1 MSGQRTDRGQGS
13 GPDFP
18 TTRVS
23 CSQKGLPSPT
33 VTGGQSRR
41 ALFPPRREDRPR
53 NGAGAWHPTLES
65 SRPRLLSQALR
76 KGYRAKG
83 REIGKLTFPQR
94 NWTEPSL
101 PDLLSALMPGL
112 GVPLG
117 PKPAVFSPVDPQG
130 LRTIPSLLPQL
141 ATEAAQAQPH
151 PGHPPSVPRS

>member
-1 MSGQRTDRGQGS
+1 MGQRQMAGQRTDRGQGS

-18 TTRVS
+18 PPHTVS
-23 CSQKGLPSPT
+23 CSQKGLPCPT

-41 ALFPPRREDRPR
+41 ALFPPRREGRPR
-53 NGAGAWHPTLES
+53 NAVPGTEERVP
-65 SRPRLLSQALR
+65 
-76 KGYRAKG
+76 AKG

-117 PKPAVFSPVDPQG
+117 PKPAMFSLVNPQG

-141 ATEAAQAQPH
+141 ATEAAQGQPH
-151 PGHPPSVPRS
+151 PGHPPSVPYS